1 MLLKLNDLKNLETV
15 LNSNKRNKYK
25 IIDYI
30 YYDFIDMKYDEM
42 LYNWNLN
49 DILNNSSMRNYNID
63 NFYNTYFD
71 IDLYD
76 PSTGYINDDFI
87 NDIIDFIHDIGVYE
101 LPDYIY
107 DFMEYQT
114 KNGYETYIDDIQTI
128 KYNYEMLQYNN
139 YNNELLYEHFGN
151 CIDYIDYLLINVDD
165 TIYKII
171 NELQNALTSTV
182 DYMLNDMECIYYE
195 PDVFEIYY
203 IETGLYRSTFQN
215 VFWNTENNEI
225 TEVK

>member
-30 YYDFIDMKYDEM
+30 YYDFVDMKYDEL

-49 DILNNSSMRNYNID
+49 DILNNSSMRKYNID

-87 NDIIDFIHDIGVYE
+87 NEIIDFIEMIGVYE
-101 LPDYIY
+101 LPEYIY
-107 DFMEYQT
+107 NFMEYQT

-128 KYNYEMLQYNN
+128 QYNYETLQYNN

-151 CIDYIDYLLINVDD
+151 CIDYIDGL
-165 TIYKII
+165 II
-171 NELQNALTSTV
+171 NIDDLFQKITDELQNALMSTV
-182 DYMLNDMECIYYE
+182 DYMLNEVENIYYE

-203 IETGLYRSTFQN
+203 IDTGLYRSTFQN
-215 VFWNTENNEI
+215 VFWNTEINEI
-225 TEVK
+225 TEVE